1 MNIKEA
7 KEEIKRTLHAY
18 TQRTPEGILQISAV
32 QQRPV
37 LLIGPPGI
45 GKTAI
50 MKQIAREESVGLV
63 AYTMTHH
70 TRQSA
75 IGLPVLKERT
85 YNGRTYS
92 ITEYTMS
99 EIVASVYDCME
110 ATGYTSGILF
120 IDEMN
125 CVSETLTPVMLQ
137 LLQNKTFGNHQ
148 IPEGWLIVAAGNP
161 PAYNRSV
168 REFDMVTLDRV
179 KNMCIEAD
187 YSVWKEYACANAV
200 HPSISAYL
208 NIYPDCFYSVQ
219 NQDNHLSF
227 VTARGWEDLS
237 CIIKSYE
244 SCGDPVTETLIR
256 QYLQH
261 DEIARNFYLFYDL
274 FTQYASDFA
283 NDDFFGPNVIARINT
298 AEPAESISVASMLF
312 AKASAMIREYS
323 FSEQVLK
330 HMSDLKILF
339 KRMKDNCA
347 LEGENTLLQLEQ
359 FISKRRTSN
368 RIREDNGLLPLQ
380 EKILELHTLRLLEE
394 QLLAARKRH
403 LCEDSAFMEMLDNS
417 LKDMKK
423 HQNSYAEEI
432 LAFLSD
438 SYRVLEAAPDDVSL
452 LYFTS
457 DLTNNP
463 ECSEFLSSHPCR
475 SYLSHTGP
483 LLLQQR
489 EDEIRAA
496 MKTAAKD

>member
-18 TQRTPEGILQISAV
+18 TRRTPDGILQIPSV

-50 MKQIAREESVGLV
+50 MKQIACEESVGLV

-75 IGLPVLKERT
+75 VGLPILKEKI
-85 YNGRTYS
+85 YNGRPCS
-92 ITEYTMS
+92 VTEYTMS

-110 ATGYTSGILF
+110 STGYTSGILF

-137 LLQNKTFGNHQ
+137 LLQNKTFGNHR
-148 IPEGWLIVAAGNP
+148 IPEGWLIAAAGNP

-179 KNMCIEAD
+179 KNMHIEAD

-200 HPSISAYL
+200 HPSILAFL

-219 NQDNHLSF
+219 NQDGLLSF
-227 VTARGWEDLS
+227 VTARGWEDMS

-244 SCGDPVTETLIR
+244 TYGDPVTESLIR

-261 DEIARNFYLFYDL
+261 EETARNFYLFYDM
-274 FTQYASDFA
+274 FTQYVSDFA
-283 NDDFFGPNVIARINT
+283 EDNFFGQTVIARMKT
-298 AEPAESISVASMLF
+298 AEPAECISVASMLF
-312 AKASAMIREYS
+312 SKVAEKVHDYS
-323 FSEQVLK
+323 FSCQIWK
-330 HMSDLKILF
+330 HLSNLMTLF
-339 KRMKDNCA
+339 GSMKGHHALDGESATQLLEDFIQKRH
-347 LEGENTLLQLEQ
+347 
-359 FISKRRTSN
+359 SSN
-368 RIREDNGLLPLQ
+368 RIREENGLLSLE
-380 EKILELHTLRLLEE
+380 EKILERHTLGLLEK
-394 QLLAARKRH
+394 QLLEARKQR
-403 LCEDSAFMEMLDNS
+403 LTEDSAIETLIEDC

-423 HQNSYAEEI
+423 HQDSSAEEI
-432 LAFLSD
+432 LTFLSD
-438 SYRVLEAAPDDVSL
+438 SYHLLNEASSDVSL

-457 DLTNNP
+457 DLTNSP
-463 ECSEFLSSHPCR
+463 ECSDFLALHPC
-475 SYLSHTGP
+475 SAYLSHTGP
-483 LLLQQR
+483 LLLQRR
-489 EDEIRAA
+489 EHEIQAA
-496 MKTAAKD
+496 MKAAADN

>member
-18 TQRTPEGILQISAV
+18 TQRTSEGFLQIPAV

-50 MKQIAREESVGLV
+50 MKQIAHEESVGLV

-75 IGLPVLKERT
+75 IGLPVLKEKT

-179 KNMCIEAD
+179 KNMSIEAD

-200 HPSISAYL
+200 HPSVLAYL
-208 NIYPDCFYSVQ
+208 NMYPDCFYCVQ
-219 NQDNHLSF
+219 NQDKLVAF

-244 SCGDPVTETLIR
+244 SSGEPVSETLIR

-283 NDDFFGPNVIARINT
+283 KDDFFGPNVTARIQI

-312 AKASAMIREYS
+312 AKASAKIREYS
-323 FSEQVLK
+323 FSSQVHK
-330 HMSDLKILF
+330 HLTGLWTLF
-339 KRMKDNCA
+339 KNMKDHQA
-347 LEGENTLLQLEQ
+347 LDGENTFLQLEQ
-359 FISKRRTSN
+359 FISRRHASN
-368 RIREDNGLLPLQ
+368 RIREDNGLLPLE
-380 EKILELHTLRLLEE
+380 EKILEFHTLRLLEE
-394 QLLAARKRH
+394 LLLSARK
-403 LCEDSAFMEMLDNS
+403 LQLSEDPDIMAKFDDT

-423 HQNSYAEEI
+423 HQNSSAEEI
-432 LAFLSD
+432 LAFLCD
-438 SYRVLEAAPDDVSL
+438 SYRLLEAAPDDVSL

-463 ECSEFLSSHPCR
+463 DCSEFLSSHPC
-475 SYLSHTGP
+475 SPYLSHTGP
-483 LLLQQR
+483 LLLKQR

-496 MKTAAKD
+496 MNTSSGE